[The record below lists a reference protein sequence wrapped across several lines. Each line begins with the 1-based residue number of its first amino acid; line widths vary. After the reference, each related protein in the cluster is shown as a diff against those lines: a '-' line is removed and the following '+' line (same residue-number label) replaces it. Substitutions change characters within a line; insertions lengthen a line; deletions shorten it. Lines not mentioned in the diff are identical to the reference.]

1 MSRSWMDGI
10 ERTSAVVTLS
20 GPQVESRGVLVN
32 RSNGGI
38 MIWSEKDTDL
48 DLSERFQGVVA
59 PSTFKS
65 FVLVGAAS

>member
-1 MSRSWMDGI
+1 
-10 ERTSAVVTLS
+10 
-20 GPQVESRGVLVN
+20 
-32 RSNGGI
+32 